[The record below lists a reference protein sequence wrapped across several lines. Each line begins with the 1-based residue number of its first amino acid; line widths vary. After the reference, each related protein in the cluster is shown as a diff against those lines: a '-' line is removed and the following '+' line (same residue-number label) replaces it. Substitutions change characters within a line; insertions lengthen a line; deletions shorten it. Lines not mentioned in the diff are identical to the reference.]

1 MIKSVKADLTAPE
14 RTTAISTA
22 ANAQAASALKRLLD
36 RGAPYGTCRDHQTLR
51 LQR

>member
-1 MIKSVKADLTAPE
+1 MFAGLCWKL
-14 RTTAISTA
+14 A
-22 ANAQAASALKRLLD
+22 ATNAVTASALKRPLD